1 MKIFAMGKF
10 CVSLDIKLGILKRI
24 LSKVTLKIPF
34 IMGIKMFSQKEVMQP
49 NFCFH
54 LIYFLI

>member
-24 LSKVTLKIPF
+24 LSEVTLKIPF
-34 IMGIKMFSQKEVMQP
+34 IMGIKMFSQKEVMQA
-49 NFCFH
+49 
-54 LIYFLI
+54 